1 VTNLQAINPPN
12 KNVEL
17 YGRDNMKLF
26 PHGITHFIRQGRR
39 IDGGWHI
46 AIARHLQIWL
56 GNTNLISKDTKEKFA
71 RMYDLVFLV
80 HSNLRLPVRR
90 DQLPRYQETINDL
103 LDIMVEVCAPSTK
116 KQCNSIKYHWPRHWS
131 DTRRELGCSVNE
143 KSLERKLGEIQKKNF
158 SYTNA
163 RYNVDVS
170 TPAPHVHTICGDL
183 FVTIVQCN

>member
-1 VTNLQAINPPN
+1 
-12 KNVEL
+12 
-17 YGRDNMKLF
+17 
-26 PHGITHFIRQGRR
+26 
-39 IDGGWHI
+39 
-46 AIARHLQIWL
+46 LQIWL